1 MFYNKRSYL
10 TFEQLNRRTFGTT
23 HDDKTT
29 HIKAMKQMAILLQS
43 VSQNL
48 MIVLYL
54 KKIPMLYVL
63 CNGTGHKM
71 WNILVKQT
79 TKNTL

>member
-1 MFYNKRSYL
+1 MFYNKGSYL

-29 HIKAMKQMAILLQS
+29 HIKAMKQMAICKS
-43 VSQNL
+43 EFNDCF
-48 MIVLYL
+48 IFI
-54 KKIPMLYVL
+54 KIPMLYLL

>member
-1 MFYNKRSYL
+1 MFLFYNKGSYL
-10 TFEQLNRRTFGTT
+10 TFEQLNRRMFGTT

-54 KKIPMLYVL
+54 LKFQCYICYVMVQDIK
-63 CNGTGHKM
+63 CETY
-71 WNILVKQT
+71 
-79 TKNTL
+79 